1 MHLSG
6 DGARQSDGD
15 RFTHHYR
22 ADGMFIWSPDP
33 ELFSLGPFHVRW
45 YGLLFSMAFLAS
57 FMVMLWIFRREKRG
71 EDVLNKLFLYV
82 FVGVV
87 AGARLGH
94 CLFYGPEF
102 YLTHPLEILKIWE
115 GGLASHGAAA
125 GILIALTLFVR
136 RTAGISFFWVTDHV
150 SVVIPLSAMF
160 VRLGNFVNSEIL
172 GLPSDV
178 PWAVVFERVD
188 SIPRHP
194 VQLYEAVS
202 YILIFGVMLLLYLRG
217 LGARAGKLT
226 GAMLTMLFSARFF
239 LEFFKTGQSSLD
251 PSLPITMGQ
260 LLSIPLV
267 IFGIWLLQR
276 KGAVKGV

>member
-1 MHLSG
+1 
-6 DGARQSDGD
+6 
-15 RFTHHYR
+15 
-22 ADGMFIWSPDP
+22 MFIWSPDP